1 MSAAPAGP
9 RSHSARTVAALWSH
23 GARIQGSSQRTTI
36 KQSPSNVVT
45 PPARFADRG
54 FSPLDEELK
63 LLPGSFT
70 PSLVESIVR
79 LGTWMPFLP
88 TAKMLAHFTKVE
100 ISKATVC
107 RDTEKAGQAYVE
119 VQH

>member
-1 MSAAPAGP
+1 
-9 RSHSARTVAALWSH
+9 
-23 GARIQGSSQRTTI
+23 
-36 KQSPSNVVT
+36 
-45 PPARFADRG
+45 
-54 FSPLDEELK
+54 
-63 LLPGSFT
+63 
-70 PSLVESIVR
+70 
-79 LGTWMPFLP
+79 MPFLP